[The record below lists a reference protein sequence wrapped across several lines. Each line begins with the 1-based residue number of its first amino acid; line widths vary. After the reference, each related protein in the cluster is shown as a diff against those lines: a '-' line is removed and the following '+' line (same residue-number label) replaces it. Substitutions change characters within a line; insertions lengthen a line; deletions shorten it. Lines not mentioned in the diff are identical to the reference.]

1 MARISSYA
9 LDAVPELSDK
19 VIGTDMRPNAAQR
32 TKNYS
37 LREIIKL
44 YNEKGM
50 IAVADQIIFKW
61 QSDLS
66 KGRKPGTIS
75 FENGGGSNN
84 KIEIIADLII
94 SKQNSGGRL
103 IDKFFELFKNK
114 EIILAEVNEVNNFGV
129 FILANLID
137 EYEPGFFKAQFVL
150 KKTGGAGMANGTI
163 NPDAHYILSEFGVE
177 GDKHFEFTQN
187 QAVTTW
193 SINHNLEKNPS
204 VSISS
209 FGGTVA
215 EAKINYIDKNNL
227 TITFNAAFSGKA
239 YLN

>member
-9 LDAVPELSDK
+9 LDAVPDLSDK
-19 VIGTDMRPNAAQR
+19 VIGTDTRGNVAQR

-37 LREIIKL
+37 LNEIIKL

-50 IAVADQIIFKW
+50 IGVADQVIFKW
-61 QSDLS
+61 QSNLS
-66 KGRKPGTIS
+66 EGREPGTIS
-75 FENGGGSNN
+75 FELGGGNN
-84 KIEIIADLII
+84 KKMEDIADLIV
-94 SKQNSGGRL
+94 SKKNSGDRI
-103 IDKFFELFKNK
+103 IDKFFELFNNK
-114 EIILAEVNEVNNFGV
+114 EIIIAEVNQINNFGV

-150 KKTGGAGMANGTI
+150 KKTSGANMANGLI
-163 NPDAHYILSEFGVE
+163 NTDAHYIIGEFNIQ

-187 QAVTTW
+187 TAVTTW
-193 SINHNLEKNPS
+193 NINHNLEKNPS
-204 VSISS
+204 VSITS

-215 EAKINYIDKNNL
+215 EAKVNYIDKNNL